1 MLYFCYILV
10 KSSNKGL
17 KMSMLKIFSYGTLQ
31 KSKFSKG
38 KETVS
43 GTLTGPYEIMKGDF
57 PLLHEMNKGSNIIT
71 GTFFEVTQD
80 EIDEI
85 DDYES
90 LPHLFKREELAVVLE
105 DGRKLKAWVY
115 LLNE

>member
-1 MLYFCYILV
+1 M
-10 KSSNKGL
+10 G
-17 KMSMLKIFSYGTLQ
+17 MLKVFSYGTLQ
-31 KSKFSKG
+31 RSKFARG
-38 KETVS
+38 KDTIR
-43 GTLTGPYEIMKGDF
+43 GTLTGAYEIMKGDF
-57 PLLHEMNKGSNIIT
+57 PLLRELKKGNNVIN

-90 LPHLFKREELAVVLE
+90 LPHLFKREEKDVLL
-105 DGRKLKAWVY
+105 DNGSKVKAWVY